1 MIHKRMSR
9 RHFLQ
14 VMSLSVLP
22 VVAACAAPANLPVA
36 TPAPD
41 GQPETAAP
49 DGEKVR
55 ILMANYGAIPQGWH
69 DLGLLFMEENPTIH
83 VEFEGVQATSWGD
96 YFDKLVIQFAAG
108 TPPDIARV
116 AIEGTQLVA
125 HRGVAIPLDDY
136 IDADAAELEEY
147 FADVAPNML
156 QSMSYLG
163 KQYQLPFT
171 WNGPVIHYNK
181 RVFAEAGIDRPA
193 EDWSVADF
201 LEIAQRLT
209 TDDRFGYLVA
219 TAYWGG
225 AIPWIFV
232 AGSDLLNPEWT
243 ESRANAPE
251 TIEAIKFN
259 RDLIWEHK
267 VAPQAGA
274 VTGADVLGQFAAG
287 NIAMLG
293 TGGGNLR
300 LALINAGFS
309 SVDDFDIMRFP
320 QWRTQT
326 HEYGG
331 TGFPIMRSSPHP
343 DAAWQLTKF
352 LIRRESI
359 ITFVNAVSQT
369 PARKSVAYDDWVKPD
384 TPPEHYR
391 IYWDVLDD
399 AKAVPAPPEY
409 NEVESIFL
417 RYYGLVLANEME
429 TDVAMNQA
437 HDEINQVLAQRQP
450 PANP

>member
-1 MIHKRMSR
+1 MLHRRMSR

-22 VVAACAAPANLPVA
+22 VVAACAAPAA
-36 TPAPD
+36 TPATAPALD
-41 GQPETAAP
+41 GQPQVAAP
-49 DGEKVR
+49 DTAQVPL
-55 ILMANYGAIPQGWH
+55 LMANYGAIPNGWY
-69 DLGLLFMEENPTIH
+69 DLGNLFMEENPGIH

-136 IDADAAELEEY
+136 IAADAGELEEY
-147 FADVAPNML
+147 FADIAPNML

-171 WNGPVIHYNK
+171 WNGPVVHYNK
-181 RVFAEAGIDRPA
+181 RVFAEAGIERPA
-193 EDWSVADF
+193 EDWTVEDF
-201 LEIAQRLT
+201 LRIVQELT
-209 TDDRFGYLVA
+209 TEDRHGFLV
-219 TAYWGG
+219 TPAYWGG

-251 TIEAIKFN
+251 TIEAIQFN
-259 RDLIWEHK
+259 RDLIWEYK
-267 VAPQAGA
+267 VAPTPEA

-287 NIAMLG
+287 NIAMLA

-309 SVDDFDIMRFP
+309 DVDDFDIIRFP
-320 QWRTQT
+320 RWRTQT

-331 TGFPIMRSSPHP
+331 TGFPIMRTSPYP
-343 DAAWQLTKF
+343 DAAWELTKF

-369 PARKSVAYDDWVKPD
+369 PARRSVAYDDWVKPG
-384 TPPEHYR
+384 TPPEHYT

-429 TDVAMNQA
+429 ADVAMNQA
-437 HDEINQVLAQRQP
+437 HDEINNVLAQRQP
-450 PANP
+450 PAYL